1 MEPLVSIIMA
11 AYNSEKFIGAAI
23 ESILD
28 QTFREFELLIIED
41 ASTDGTLKK
50 YNLIRIHVFVF

>member
-1 MEPLVSIIMA
+1 MKPLVSIIMA

-41 ASTDGTLKK
+41 ASTDKTLKK
-50 YNLIRIHVFVF
+50 KQS